1 MDYNTLSPLLSGSRI
16 EENFSYVETSASEI
30 DTDIIY
36 DIVTRGHHNGAIVYV
51 LRNAFS
57 PESAASIVENFDRL
71 LYETDGG
78 NRHDDGYV
86 KINQIGATQFSR
98 SGEEYVREVMG
109 TAQMSL
115 DLLEELSGDEIE
127 QMFNTGLLEKIFAR
141 RGVVFRSSRF
151 KSIPGGFCTF
161 RRWLDNGE
169 MALMPHEDSA
179 QLITART
186 DDYEIAGA
194 RHVVSYNAAVETTDI
209 GGELVVWNLNPDDRC
224 RENLGLVG
232 TGYPYPIRELEGVE
246 SFTVQLHE
254 GDAYFLN
261 SSFIH
266 GVSSLQEGRRLSAGR
281 FIGKITDDLVVYW
294 T

>member
-1 MDYNTLSPLLSGSRI
+1 MDHKTLSPALSGARI
-16 EENFSYVETSASEI
+16 EENFSYRETSASEI
-30 DTDIIY
+30 DTEIIHDII
-36 DIVTRGHHNGAIVYV
+36 TRGDHNGAIVYV
-51 LRNAFS
+51 LRNAFR
-57 PESAASIVENFDRL
+57 PEAAVRLAENFDRL
-71 LYETDGG
+71 LYETNGG

-86 KINQIGATQFSR
+86 KTNQIGATQFSR
-98 SGEEYVREVMG
+98 SGEEYVRDVIG

-115 DLLEELSGDEIE
+115 DLLDELSSDEIE
-127 QMFNTGLLEKIFAR
+127 QMFNTELLEKIFAKK
-141 RGVVFRSSRF
+141 GVVFRSSRF
-151 KSIPGGFCTF
+151 KSVPGGFCAF

-169 MALMPHEDSA
+169 MALMPHEDTA

-194 RHVVSYNAAVETTDI
+194 RHVVSYNAAVETTDK

-224 RENLGLVG
+224 RENLSLVG

-246 SFTVQLHE
+246 LFTVQLRQ

-266 GVSSLQEGRRLSAGR
+266 GVSSVQAGRRLTGGR